1 MKKILFILL
10 ALLLVSSNIISL
22 ASCDVYDDNTNSDYS
37 EDDNDDNKDENEE
50 ENAEEENAE
59 EENAEEENEEEND
72 NQYADLIPSDGLEFT
87 LSDDE
92 TSYTVTGIGECTD
105 TDIVIPATYE
115 GLPVKQISNDAFSG
129 YKAMTSIV
137 LPNSITTLES
147 STFSGCTNLSSIVL
161 GSSLSVIN
169 DFAF

>member
-37 EDDNDDNKDENEE
+37 EDDNDDNKDEN
-50 ENAEEENAE
+50 EEENAE